1 MRRSEPNT
9 SVHSSKG
16 RLVVTR
22 VAEAV
27 AQVVA
32 VCHEQ
37 FRSDPCPEAFEE
49 AELRVR
55 ETMNALACELLGA
68 VIEKRDDGASRIER
82 DGQSWFR
89 VAATPRTIMT
99 SLGPLTYRRAR
110 YRTST
115 APAHG
120 GLPGAV
126 TAAIYST
133 VLARPSRSGP
143 TRFRYAGESQ
153 SLSRRRARA
162 DAEEGVPA
170 RFRIHAIPET
180 DMHDP
185 ERDIR
190 DIPLS
195 QLELSPDN
203 VRKTPADDSAFTELK
218 ASIAAH
224 GLLENLIAHAMGLG
238 ADGIGRYAV
247 IAGGRRLAAMQA
259 LAAEGTL
266 DEDHPVPC
274 RMIGDIV
281 TAEEVSLAENSVRAA
296 MHPADQVEAFRRL
309 ADAGSTA
316 AAIAARF
323 GVSERTV
330 EKRLRLGNAAPVL
343 LEAYR
348 AGEIDLDTLMAFAVT
363 TNQARQSAVWET
375 VSQQG
380 YRPGAW
386 QIKRLLTEDRVPAT
400 SAIVRFVGIEAYEAT
415 GGKIDRDLFAEE
427 DERGIWFDD
436 PDLLNKLAIDSLQV
450 AARELETRWKWAE
463 ARLDVDW
470 SATAA
475 FGRVRPQP
483 AEPTDGEKA
492 EIERLRTRNDELA
505 NMDDDGWTEELVEE
519 ADANETRLDEIEA
532 TIEARAVYR
541 REDIAIAGCI
551 ATVGNDGELKLIQGL
566 VRPEDMPAR
575 ESNDA
580 NMAGQDDTGDG
591 ESASSSIEAP
601 TLAAPLASLGDAEA
615 EARKEAGVGIG
626 LADDL
631 RAIRT
636 AIVKSQLACD
646 FEAAFDLLLF
656 QLARGVF
663 ASGYHDDALDIR
675 ATETP
680 DRPAMRVNDDAFGT
694 INVGEKH
701 LEIDRATQKLDWTG
715 LSDTEAFAE
724 LRALPERDKRTL
736 FASCVARTLK
746 GQLAFEP
753 KARPEVEATVARLD
767 IDFAAAVR
775 GNRDQLW
782 TADLLWSRLR
792 KDRILA
798 VARETL
804 GETWA
809 QAEAKHKKADI
820 AKAMQD
826 AFAHGGDVPA
836 GVTAEGRA
844 AAIAWTP
851 PGFRAFDT
859 GAVDDSALADDEGT
873 TAPEPQPSKIDTP
886 LENALE
892 HSSVDPS
899 GADGEARQDDAT
911 EADALPGDDPEPT
924 PVEATRP
931 INVSVPG
938 IVESIDAPAVAER
951 RAAAI
956 ASAMN
961 ADATLPVAA
970 SAPEVAGP
978 PAADAGGHD
987 VSVEREQVLAP
998 PRGNGHDNGA
1008 ELLEIP
1014 AFLRRG

>member
-1 MRRSEPNT
+1 MEP
-9 SVHSSKG
+9 
-16 RLVVTR
+16 
-22 VAEAV
+22 
-27 AQVVA
+27 
-32 VCHEQ
+32 
-37 FRSDPCPEAFEE
+37 
-49 AELRVR
+49 
-55 ETMNALACELLGA
+55 
-68 VIEKRDDGASRIER
+68 
-82 DGQSWFR
+82 
-89 VAATPRTIMT
+89 
-99 SLGPLTYRRAR
+99 
-110 YRTST
+110 
-115 APAHG
+115 
-120 GLPGAV
+120 
-126 TAAIYST
+126 
-133 VLARPSRSGP
+133 
-143 TRFRYAGESQ
+143 
-153 SLSRRRARA
+153 
-162 DAEEGVPA
+162 
-170 RFRIHAIPET
+170 
-180 DMHDP
+180 
-185 ERDIR
+185 
-190 DIPLS
+190 
-195 QLELSPDN
+195 
-203 VRKTPADDSAFTELK
+203 
-218 ASIAAH
+218 
-224 GLLENLIAHAMGLG
+224 G
-238 ADGIGRYAV
+238 ADGPGRYAV

-259 LAAEGTL
+259 LAAEGAL
-266 DEDHPVPC
+266 EEDHPVPC

-281 TAEEVSLAENSVRAA
+281 AAEEVSLAENSVRAA

-363 TNQARQSAVWET
+363 TDQARQSVVWET

-400 SAIVRFVGIEAYEAT
+400 SAIVHFVGLEAYEAA
-415 GGKIDRDLFAEE
+415 GGRIDRDLFAEE

-436 PDLLNKLAIDSLQV
+436 PNLLNKLAMDSLQA

-483 AEPTDGEKA
+483 AEPTDEEKA

-519 ADANETRLDEIEA
+519 AEGNEERLDEIEA
-532 TIEARAVYR
+532 TIEARAIYR

-566 VRPEDMPAR
+566 VKPEDMPAR
-575 ESNDA
+575 EAGDA
-580 NMAGQDDTGDG
+580 AAPEHGDTADG
-591 ESASSSIEAP
+591 EETISGIDAP
-601 TLAAPLASLGDAEA
+601 TFVAPLASPGDAEA

-646 FEAAFDLLLF
+646 FDAAFDLLLF
-656 QLARGVF
+656 QLARSVF
-663 ASGYHDDALDIR
+663 TNGYHDGALDIR
-675 ATETP
+675 AAETP
-680 DRPAMRVNDDAFGT
+680 NRPAMRVNDDAFGT

-701 LEIDRATQKLDWTG
+701 LEIDRAGQKLDWAG
-715 LSDTEAFAE
+715 LSDSEAFAE
-724 LRALPERDKRTL
+724 LRALPERDKQIL
-736 FASCVARTLK
+736 FASSVARTLK

-753 KARPEVEATVARLD
+753 KARPEVEATVARLG

-809 QAEAKHKKADI
+809 QAEAKQKKADI

-826 AFAHGGDVPA
+826 AFAHGGGVPA
-836 GVTAEGRA
+836 GVTADGRA

-873 TAPEPQPSKIDTP
+873 TAPEPQPSKIDMP
-886 LENALE
+886 SVDALE

-899 GADGEARQDDAT
+899 GANGEAPRDDAT

-924 PVEATRP
+924 PMEAPRP

>member
-1 MRRSEPNT
+1 
-9 SVHSSKG
+9 
-16 RLVVTR
+16 
-22 VAEAV
+22 
-27 AQVVA
+27 
-32 VCHEQ
+32 
-37 FRSDPCPEAFEE
+37 
-49 AELRVR
+49 
-55 ETMNALACELLGA
+55 
-68 VIEKRDDGASRIER
+68 
-82 DGQSWFR
+82 
-89 VAATPRTIMT
+89 
-99 SLGPLTYRRAR
+99 
-110 YRTST
+110 
-115 APAHG
+115 
-120 GLPGAV
+120 
-126 TAAIYST
+126 
-133 VLARPSRSGP
+133 
-143 TRFRYAGESQ
+143 
-153 SLSRRRARA
+153 
-162 DAEEGVPA
+162 
-170 RFRIHAIPET
+170 
-180 DMHDP
+180 MHDP

-195 QLELSPDN
+195 QLDLSPDN

-224 GLLENLIAHAMGLG
+224 GLLENLIASAIGSGH
-238 ADGIGRYAV
+238 DGIGRYAV

-259 LAAEGTL
+259 LAAEGAL

-281 TAEEVSLAENSVRAA
+281 AAEEVSLAENSVRAA

-316 AAIAARF
+316 AAVAARF

-348 AGEIDLDTLMAFAVT
+348 AGEIELETLMAFAVT
-363 TNQARQSAVWET
+363 TDQARQNAVWAA

-400 SAIVRFVGIEAYEAT
+400 SAIVRFVGLEAYEAA
-415 GGKIDRDLFAEE
+415 GGRIDRDLFAEE

-436 PDLLNKLAIDSLQV
+436 PNLLNKLAMDSLQ
-450 AARELETRWKWAE
+450 AAASELETRWKWAE

-470 SATAA
+470 NATAS

-483 AEPTDGEKA
+483 AKPTDEEKA

-519 ADANETRLDEIEA
+519 AESNETRLDEIEA
-532 TIEARAVYR
+532 TIEARAIYR

-551 ATVGNDGELKLIQGL
+551 ATIGNDGELKLIQGL

-575 ESNDA
+575 EAGEADA
-580 NMAGQDDTGDG
+580 AGHGDTGDEENTISG
-591 ESASSSIEAP
+591 IDAP
-601 TLAAPLASLGDAEA
+601 TLVAPLASPGDAEA

-656 QLARGVF
+656 QIARSVF
-663 ASGYHDDALDIR
+663 TSGYHDDALDIR

-680 DRPAMRVNDDAFGT
+680 DRPAMRVNDDAFGN

-701 LEIDRATQKLDWTG
+701 LEIDRTTQKLDWTG
-715 LSDTEAFAE
+715 LSDARAFAE
-724 LRALPERDKRTL
+724 LRALPERDKQIL

-767 IDFAAAVR
+767 IDFAGAVR

-798 VARETL
+798 IARETL
-804 GETWA
+804 GETWV
-809 QAEAKHKKADI
+809 QAEAKQKKAEI

-826 AFAHGGDVPA
+826 AFAHGDGVPA
-836 GVTAEGRA
+836 GITAEGRA

-859 GAVDDSALADDEGT
+859 GTVDDSGAADDPGT
-873 TAPEPQPSKIDTP
+873 TAPEPPPSRIDTP
-886 LENALE
+886 LGGSPEDDGDDVNGGA
-892 HSSVDPS
+892 DPS
-899 GADGEARQDDAT
+899 GAGGEATQS
-911 EADALPGDDPEPT
+911 EAPEAGALPDNDADPAT
-924 PVEATRP
+924 VEAPRP
-931 INVSVPG
+931 MNARVHSVA
-938 IVESIDAPAVAER
+938 ESIDAPALAER
-951 RAAAI
+951 RATTL
-956 ASAMN
+956 ASAVN
-961 ADATLPVAA
+961 ADAMSPLAA
-970 SAPEVAGP
+970 SMPE
-978 PAADAGGHD
+978 AADPPTADAVPADHDAVRITIAGDGHE

-998 PRGNGHDNGA
+998 PRGNGHDNGS

>member
-1 MRRSEPNT
+1 M
-9 SVHSSKG
+9 
-16 RLVVTR
+16 
-22 VAEAV
+22 
-27 AQVVA
+27 
-32 VCHEQ
+32 
-37 FRSDPCPEAFEE
+37 
-49 AELRVR
+49 
-55 ETMNALACELLGA
+55 
-68 VIEKRDDGASRIER
+68 
-82 DGQSWFR
+82 
-89 VAATPRTIMT
+89 
-99 SLGPLTYRRAR
+99 
-110 YRTST
+110 
-115 APAHG
+115 
-120 GLPGAV
+120 
-126 TAAIYST
+126 
-133 VLARPSRSGP
+133 
-143 TRFRYAGESQ
+143 
-153 SLSRRRARA
+153 

-180 DMHDP
+180 DMF
-185 ERDIR
+185 ERDIS

-203 VRKTPADDSAFTELK
+203 VRKTPADISALTELK

-224 GLLENLIAHAMGLG
+224 GLLENLIARSMEPGPDG
-238 ADGIGRYAV
+238 AGRYAV

-259 LAAEGTL
+259 LAAEGAL
-266 DEDHPVPC
+266 DKDHPVPC
-274 RMIGDIV
+274 RMIGSIV
-281 TAEEVSLAENSVRAA
+281 AAEEVSLAENSVRAA

-363 TNQARQSAVWET
+363 TDQARQSAVWAA

-386 QIKRLLTEDRVPAT
+386 QIKRLLTEGRVPAT
-400 SAIVRFVGIEAYEAT
+400 SAIVRFIGIEAYEAA

-436 PDLLNKLAIDSLQV
+436 PDLLNKLAMNSLQV

-470 SATAA
+470 SATAS

-483 AEPTDGEKA
+483 AEPTDEEKA

-575 ESNDA
+575 EAGDA
-580 NMAGQDDTGDG
+580 AAAGHAETADG
-591 ESASSSIEAP
+591 EENTISGIDAP
-601 TLAAPLASLGDAEA
+601 TFVAPLASPGDAEA

-646 FEAAFDLLLF
+646 FEVAFDLLLF
-656 QLARGVF
+656 QLARSVF
-663 ASGYHDDALDIR
+663 TNGYHDAALDIR
-675 ATETP
+675 AAETP

-701 LEIDRATQKLDWTG
+701 LEIDRVAQKLDWTG
-715 LSDTEAFAE
+715 LPEVEAFAE

-753 KARPEVEATVARLD
+753 KARPEVEASVARLG

-775 GNRDQLW
+775 GNHDQVW

-798 VARETL
+798 IARETL

-809 QAEAKHKKADI
+809 QAEAKQKKADI

-826 AFAHGGDVPA
+826 AFAHGDDVPA
-836 GVTAEGRA
+836 GITADGHT

-859 GAVDDSALADDEGT
+859 GTVDESTSTDDEGT
-873 TAPEPQPSKIDTP
+873 TAPEPQPTVADTP
-886 LENALE
+886 LGDAPEDDGDDVNGDAE
-892 HSSVDPS
+892 PS
-899 GADGEARQDDAT
+899 GTDGDTSQSGDQEAG
-911 EADALPGDDPEPT
+911 ALPDNDSDT
-924 PVEATRP
+924 VPVEAQQP
-931 INVSVPG
+931 IIAGVHSV
-938 IVESIDAPAVAER
+938 VESIDAPAVAER
-951 RAAAI
+951 RATAL
-956 ASAMN
+956 ASAAN
-961 ADATLPVAA
+961 ADATPPVAA
-970 SAPEVAGP
+970 SAPETADPTAG
-978 PAADAGGHD
+978 DHE
-987 VSVEREQVLAP
+987 VSVESERVLAP
-998 PRGNGHDNGA
+998 PRGNSHDNKA

>member
-1 MRRSEPNT
+1 
-9 SVHSSKG
+9 
-16 RLVVTR
+16 
-22 VAEAV
+22 
-27 AQVVA
+27 
-32 VCHEQ
+32 
-37 FRSDPCPEAFEE
+37 
-49 AELRVR
+49 
-55 ETMNALACELLGA
+55 
-68 VIEKRDDGASRIER
+68 
-82 DGQSWFR
+82 
-89 VAATPRTIMT
+89 
-99 SLGPLTYRRAR
+99 
-110 YRTST
+110 
-115 APAHG
+115 
-120 GLPGAV
+120 
-126 TAAIYST
+126 
-133 VLARPSRSGP
+133 
-143 TRFRYAGESQ
+143 
-153 SLSRRRARA
+153 
-162 DAEEGVPA
+162 
-170 RFRIHAIPET
+170 
-180 DMHDP
+180 MHDP
-185 ERDIR
+185 EHEIR

-195 QLELSPDN
+195 QLELSSDN
-203 VRKTPADDSAFTELK
+203 VRKTPADASAFTELK

-224 GLLENLIAHAMGLG
+224 GLLENLIARAMEPVPDG
-238 ADGIGRYAV
+238 AARYAV

-259 LAAEGTL
+259 LAAKGALE
-266 DEDHPVPC
+266 EDHLVPC
-274 RMIGDIV
+274 RMIGAIV
-281 TAEEVSLAENSVRAA
+281 AAEEVSLAENSVRAA

-363 TNQARQSAVWET
+363 TDQAHQTAVWET

-386 QIKRLLTEDRVPAT
+386 QIKRLLTEDRVSAT
-400 SAIVRFVGIEAYEAT
+400 SAIARFVGIEPYEAA
-415 GGKIDRDLFAEE
+415 GGRIDRDLFAEE

-436 PDLLNKLAIDSLQV
+436 PDLLNKLAMDSLQV

-483 AEPTDGEKA
+483 AEPTDEEKA
-492 EIERLRTRNDELA
+492 KIERLRTRNGELA
-505 NMDDDGWTEELVEE
+505 NMDDEDWTEELVEE
-519 ADANETRLDEIEA
+519 ADANEERLDEIEA

-575 ESNDA
+575 DSNDA
-580 NMAGQDDTGDG
+580 DAAGHADTADG
-591 ESASSSIEAP
+591 EENTISGIDAP
-601 TLAAPLASLGDAEA
+601 TFVAPLASPGDAEA

-646 FEAAFDLLLF
+646 FDAAFDLLLF
-656 QLARGVF
+656 QLARSVF
-663 ASGYHDDALDIR
+663 TTGYYDDALDIR
-675 ATETP
+675 AAETP
-680 DRPAMRVNDDAFGT
+680 DRPAMRVNDGAFGN

-701 LEIDRATQKLDWTG
+701 LEIDRTAQKLDWTG
-715 LSDTEAFAE
+715 LPDAEAFAG
-724 LRALPERDKRTL
+724 LRALPEQDKRTL

-775 GNRDQLW
+775 GNRDQVW
-782 TADLLWSRLR
+782 SADLLWSRLR

-798 VARETL
+798 IARETL

-809 QAEAKHKKADI
+809 QADAKQKKAEI

-826 AFAHGGDVPA
+826 AFAHGDGVPA

-859 GAVDDSALADDEGT
+859 GTVDDEGAASDEG
-873 TAPEPQPSKIDTP
+873 TAAPDPQPSKIDMP
-886 LENALE
+886 SLDALE
-892 HSSVDPS
+892 HSSIDPS
-899 GADGEARQDDAT
+899 GADGEAPQNDAT
-911 EADALPGDDPEPT
+911 ETDALPGDNPEPT

-931 INVSVPG
+931 PMNVSVPC

-951 RAAAI
+951 RAAVL
-956 ASAMN
+956 ASPMN

-970 SAPEVAGP
+970 SGLDAAGP
-978 PAADAGGHD
+978 PAADAGDHD
-987 VSVEREQVLAP
+987 VSVEREQVLVP

>member
-1 MRRSEPNT
+1 MS
-9 SVHSSKG
+9 
-16 RLVVTR
+16 
-22 VAEAV
+22 
-27 AQVVA
+27 
-32 VCHEQ
+32 
-37 FRSDPCPEAFEE
+37 
-49 AELRVR
+49 
-55 ETMNALACELLGA
+55 
-68 VIEKRDDGASRIER
+68 
-82 DGQSWFR
+82 
-89 VAATPRTIMT
+89 
-99 SLGPLTYRRAR
+99 
-110 YRTST
+110 
-115 APAHG
+115 
-120 GLPGAV
+120 
-126 TAAIYST
+126 
-133 VLARPSRSGP
+133 
-143 TRFRYAGESQ
+143 
-153 SLSRRRARA
+153 
-162 DAEEGVPA
+162 
-170 RFRIHAIPET
+170 
-180 DMHDP
+180 

-203 VRKTPADDSAFTELK
+203 VRKTPADASAFTELK

-224 GLLENLIAHAMGLG
+224 GLLENLIARAMEPG

-259 LAAEGTL
+259 LAAEGAL
-266 DEDHPVPC
+266 EEDHPVPC
-274 RMIGDIV
+274 RMIGSIV
-281 TAEEVSLAENSVRAA
+281 AAEEVSLAENSVRAA

-363 TNQARQSAVWET
+363 TDQARQSAVWAA

-386 QIKRLLTEDRVPAT
+386 QIKRLLTEGRVPAT
-400 SAIVRFVGIEAYEAT
+400 SAIARFVGLEAYEAA
-415 GGKIDRDLFAEE
+415 GGRIDRDLFAEE

-436 PDLLNKLAIDSLQV
+436 PDLLNKLAMDSLQV

-470 SATAA
+470 SATAS

-483 AEPTDGEKA
+483 AEPTDEEKA
-492 EIERLRTRNDELA
+492 EIKRLRTRDDELA

-532 TIEARAVYR
+532 TIEARAIYR

-551 ATVGNDGELKLIQGL
+551 ATIGNDGELKLIQGL
-566 VRPEDMPAR
+566 VRPEDIPAR

-591 ESASSSIEAP
+591 ESASSGIEAP
-601 TLAAPLASLGDAEA
+601 TFVATLASPGDAEA
-615 EARKEAGVGIG
+615 EARKKAGVGIG

-631 RAIRT
+631 RTIRT

-656 QLARGVF
+656 QLARSVF
-663 ASGYHDDALDIR
+663 TNGYHDDALDIR
-675 ATETP
+675 VAETP
-680 DRPAMRVNDDAFGT
+680 DRPGMRVNDDAFGT

-701 LEIDRATQKLDWTG
+701 LEIDRAAQKLDWAG
-715 LSDTEAFAE
+715 LPDDEAFAE
-724 LRALPERDKRTL
+724 LRALPKRDKRIL

-775 GNRDQLW
+775 DNRDQVW

-809 QAEAKHKKADI
+809 QAEAKQKKAEI
-820 AKAMQD
+820 AKAMQE
-826 AFAHGGDVPA
+826 AFAHGNGVPA
-836 GVTAEGRA
+836 GVTADGRA

-859 GAVDDSALADDEGT
+859 GTVDDSASADDEGT
-873 TAPEPQPSKIDTP
+873 TAPEPQRTVADTP
-886 LENALE
+886 LGGTPEDDGDDVNGGP
-892 HSSVDPS
+892 DPS
-899 GADGEARQDDAT
+899 GVDAETPQTGAPEDGT
-911 EADALPGDDPEPT
+911 LPDNDSDPV
-924 PVEATRP
+924 PVEAPRP
-931 INVSVPG
+931 MNARVHSV
-938 IVESIDAPAVAER
+938 VESIDAPAVAER
-951 RAAAI
+951 RASAL
-956 ASAMN
+956 ASHVNCN
-961 ADATLPVAA
+961 AVPPVAA
-970 SAPEVAGP
+970 SVPEAADP
-978 PAADAGGHD
+978 PAGNAGAGDHEAVRITIASGGYE
-987 VSVEREQVLAP
+987 VSEEREQDLAP
-998 PRGNGHDNGA
+998 PRGNGHDNKA

>member
-1 MRRSEPNT
+1 
-9 SVHSSKG
+9 
-16 RLVVTR
+16 
-22 VAEAV
+22 
-27 AQVVA
+27 
-32 VCHEQ
+32 
-37 FRSDPCPEAFEE
+37 
-49 AELRVR
+49 
-55 ETMNALACELLGA
+55 
-68 VIEKRDDGASRIER
+68 
-82 DGQSWFR
+82 
-89 VAATPRTIMT
+89 
-99 SLGPLTYRRAR
+99 
-110 YRTST
+110 
-115 APAHG
+115 
-120 GLPGAV
+120 
-126 TAAIYST
+126 
-133 VLARPSRSGP
+133 
-143 TRFRYAGESQ
+143 
-153 SLSRRRARA
+153 
-162 DAEEGVPA
+162 
-170 RFRIHAIPET
+170 
-180 DMHDP
+180 MHDP
-185 ERDIR
+185 ERDIS

-195 QLELSPDN
+195 RLELSPDN
-203 VRKTPADDSAFTELK
+203 ARKTPADDSAFTELK

-224 GLLENLIAHAMGLG
+224 GLLENLIARAMEPGTDCV
-238 ADGIGRYAV
+238 ARYAV

-259 LAAEGTL
+259 LAAEGAL

-274 RMIGDIV
+274 RMIGDIMA
-281 TAEEVSLAENSVRAA
+281 AEEVSLAENSVRAA

-400 SAIVRFVGIEAYEAT
+400 SAIVRFVGLEAYEAT

-519 ADANETRLDEIEA
+519 AESNETRLDEIEA
-532 TIEARAVYR
+532 MIEARAVYR

-575 ESNDA
+575 EAGEADA
-580 NMAGQDDTGDG
+580 AGHDDTGDG
-591 ESASSSIEAP
+591 EDVLSGIDAP
-601 TLAAPLASLGDAEA
+601 TFVAPLASPGDAEA
-615 EARKEAGVGIG
+615 EARKEAGIGIG

-636 AIVKSQLACD
+636 AIIKSQLACD

-663 ASGYHDDALDIR
+663 ANGYHDDALDIR

-701 LEIDRATQKLDWTG
+701 LEIDRAAQKLDWAG
-715 LSDTEAFAE
+715 LPDAEAFAE

-753 KARPEVEATVARLD
+753 KARPEVEATVALLD

-775 GNRDQLW
+775 GNRDQVW

-809 QAEAKHKKADI
+809 QAEAKQKKAEI
-820 AKAMQD
+820 AKAMQE
-826 AFAHGGDVPA
+826 AFAHGNGVPA
-836 GVTAEGRA
+836 GVTADGRA

-873 TAPEPQPSKIDTP
+873 TAPEQQPSKIDMP
-886 LENALE
+886 SVDALE

-899 GADGEARQDDAT
+899 GADGEDRQDDAT

-924 PVEATRP
+924 PMEAPRP

-951 RAAAI
+951 RAAAL
-956 ASAMN
+956 ASVAN
-961 ADATLPVAA
+961 ADATPPVAA
-970 SAPEVAGP
+970 SAPEVAGR

-998 PRGNGHDNGA
+998 PRGNGHDNKA

>member
-1 MRRSEPNT
+1 MLGSTVGSGKPGVAASVAGIMAELFPGKGIGASLDQADQLYAARLRQAASETRPSGVPSRWHNPNT
-9 SVHSSKG
+9 G
-16 RLVVTR
+16 
-22 VAEAV
+22 
-27 AQVVA
+27 
-32 VCHEQ
+32 
-37 FRSDPCPEAFEE
+37 
-49 AELRVR
+49 
-55 ETMNALACELLGA
+55 NAGA
-68 VIEKRDDGASRIER
+68 TVP
-82 DGQSWFR
+82 
-89 VAATPRTIMT
+89 PRTYR
-99 SLGPLTYRRAR
+99 SAGGLYCREYQLTVTAGGRTGQAHGSACRQPDGSWG
-110 YRTST
+110 YRTNPTLARS
-115 APAHG
+115 A
-120 GLPGAV
+120 LLDAV
-126 TAAIYST
+126 TAAIDST
-133 VLARPSRSGP
+133 VLARSNRSGP
-143 TRFRYAGESQ
+143 IRFRYAGESQ
-153 SLSRRRARA
+153 SLSQRRARA

-185 ERDIR
+185 ERAIR

-203 VRKTPADDSAFTELK
+203 VRRTPADDSAFTELK

-224 GLLENLIAHAMGLG
+224 GLLENLIARSMGHGPDG
-238 ADGIGRYAV
+238 AGRYAV

-259 LAAEGTL
+259 LAAEGVL
-266 DEDHPVPC
+266 GEDHPVPC
-274 RMIGDIV
+274 RMIGGIV
-281 TAEEVSLAENSVRAA
+281 AAEEVSLAENSVRAA

-309 ADAGSTA
+309 ADAGSTS

-348 AGEIDLDTLMAFAVT
+348 AGEIDLETLMAFAVT
-363 TNQARQSAVWET
+363 TDQTRQSAVWET

-386 QIKRLLTEDRVPAT
+386 QVKRLLTEDRVSAT
-400 SAIVRFVGIEAYEAT
+400 SAIARFVGIEAYEAA
-415 GGKIDRDLFAEE
+415 GGRIDRDLFAEE

-436 PDLLNKLAIDSLQV
+436 PDLLNKLAMDSLQV

-470 SATAA
+470 NTTAS

-492 EIERLRTRNDELA
+492 EIERLRIRNDGLA
-505 NMDDDGWTEELVEE
+505 SMDDDGWTEELVEE
-519 ADANETRLDEIEA
+519 TEANEERLDEIEA
-532 TIEARAVYR
+532 MIEARAVYR

-551 ATVGNDGELKLIQGL
+551 VTIGNDGELKLIQGL

-580 NMAGQDDTGDG
+580 NMAGHDDTGDG
-591 ESASSSIEAP
+591 ENTISGIDAA
-601 TLAAPLASLGDAEA
+601 TFVAPLASTGDAEA

-656 QLARGVF
+656 QLARSVF
-663 ASGYHDDALDIR
+663 TNGYHDDALDIR
-675 ATETP
+675 AAETP
-680 DRPAMRVNDDAFGT
+680 NRPAMRVNDDAFGT

-701 LEIDRATQKLDWTG
+701 LEIDRAAQELDWTD
-715 LSDTEAFAE
+715 LPDAEAFAD
-724 LRALPERDKRTL
+724 LRALPEQDKRTL

-753 KARPEVEATVARLD
+753 TARPEVEATVARLD
-767 IDFAAAVR
+767 IDFASAVR
-775 GNRDQLW
+775 GNRDQVW

-798 VARETL
+798 IARETL

-809 QAEAKHKKADI
+809 QAEAKQKKAEI
-820 AKAMQD
+820 ARAMQD
-826 AFAHGGDVPA
+826 AFAHGDGAPA

-844 AAIAWTP
+844 AAMAPIHRASRSKPRKPGIPRPVLRRTMTP
-851 PGFRAFDT
+851 IPFRWR
-859 GAVDDSALADDEGT
+859 
-873 TAPEPQPSKIDTP
+873 
-886 LENALE
+886 
-892 HSSVDPS
+892 HSSP
-899 GADGEARQDDAT
+899 
-911 EADALPGDDPEPT
+911 
-924 PVEATRP
+924 
-931 INVSVPG
+931 
-938 IVESIDAPAVAER
+938 
-951 RAAAI
+951 
-956 ASAMN
+956 
-961 ADATLPVAA
+961 
-970 SAPEVAGP
+970 
-978 PAADAGGHD
+978 
-987 VSVEREQVLAP
+987 
-998 PRGNGHDNGA
+998 
-1008 ELLEIP
+1008 
-1014 AFLRRG
+1014 

>member
-1 MRRSEPNT
+1 M
-9 SVHSSKG
+9 
-16 RLVVTR
+16 
-22 VAEAV
+22 
-27 AQVVA
+27 
-32 VCHEQ
+32 HE
-37 FRSDPCPEAFEE
+37 
-49 AELRVR
+49 
-55 ETMNALACELLGA
+55 
-68 VIEKRDDGASRIER
+68 
-82 DGQSWFR
+82 
-89 VAATPRTIMT
+89 
-99 SLGPLTYRRAR
+99 
-110 YRTST
+110 
-115 APAHG
+115 
-120 GLPGAV
+120 
-126 TAAIYST
+126 
-133 VLARPSRSGP
+133 
-143 TRFRYAGESQ
+143 
-153 SLSRRRARA
+153 
-162 DAEEGVPA
+162 
-170 RFRIHAIPET
+170 
-180 DMHDP
+180 P

-203 VRKTPADDSAFTELK
+203 VRKTPADASAFTELK

-224 GLLENLIAHAMGLG
+224 GLLENLIARSMEPGP
-238 ADGIGRYAV
+238 DGPGRYAV

-259 LAAEGTL
+259 LAAEGAL

-274 RMIGDIV
+274 RMIGSIV
-281 TAEEVSLAENSVRAA
+281 AAEEVSLAENSVRAA

-316 AAIAARF
+316 GAIAARF

-348 AGEIDLDTLMAFAVT
+348 AGEIDLETLMAFAVT
-363 TNQARQSAVWET
+363 TDQARQNAVWET

-380 YRPGAW
+380 YRLGAW
-386 QIKRLLTEDRVPAT
+386 QVKRLLTEDRVPAT
-400 SAIVRFVGIEAYEAT
+400 SAIARFVGIEAYEAA
-415 GGKIDRDLFAEE
+415 GGRIDRDLFAEE
-427 DERGIWFDD
+427 DERGIWFED
-436 PDLLNKLAIDSLQV
+436 PDLLNKLAMDILLV
-450 AARELETRWKWAE
+450 AARELKTRWKWAE

-483 AEPTDGEKA
+483 AEPTDEEKA

-505 NMDDDGWTEELVEE
+505 NMDDEEWTEELLEE
-519 ADANETRLDEIEA
+519 AESNETRLDEIEA
-532 TIEARAVYR
+532 MIEARAVYR

-551 ATVGNDGELKLIQGL
+551 ATIGNDGELKLIQGL
-566 VRPEDMPAR
+566 VRPEDMPAHAS
-575 ESNDA
+575 EDA
-580 NMAGQDDTGDG
+580 DAAGQDDTGDG
-591 ESASSSIEAP
+591 ESASSGIEAP
-601 TLAAPLASLGDAEA
+601 TFVATLAPPGDAEA

-656 QLARGVF
+656 QLARSVLT
-663 ASGYHDDALDIR
+663 SGYHDDALDIR

-680 DRPAMRVNDDAFGT
+680 DRPAMRVNDDAFGD

-701 LEIDRATQKLDWTG
+701 LEIDRAAQKLGWTG

-724 LRALPERDKRTL
+724 LRALPERDKRAL
-736 FASCVARTLK
+736 FASCVARTLR

-775 GNRDQLW
+775 GSRDQVC

-798 VARETL
+798 IARETL

-809 QAEAKHKKADI
+809 QAEAKQKKAGI

-826 AFAHGGDVPA
+826 AFAHGDGVPA

-859 GAVDDSALADDEGT
+859 GAVGDSASVDNEGT
-873 TAPEPQPSKIDTP
+873 AAPEPQPTLADTP
-886 LENALE
+886 MGGAPEENGNDADCG
-892 HSSVDPS
+892 VDPS
-899 GADGEARQDDAT
+899 GVDGDTSQSEVPEAG
-911 EADALPGDDPEPT
+911 ALPDKDADPV
-924 PVEATRP
+924 PVEAQQP
-931 INVSVPG
+931 INARVHSV
-938 IVESIDAPAVAER
+938 VESIDAPAVAER
-951 RAAAI
+951 RAAAL

-961 ADATLPVAA
+961 AGATLPVAA
-970 SAPEVAGP
+970 SAPEAAGP
-978 PAADAGGHD
+978 PAAGAGDHD
-987 VSVEREQVLAP
+987 VSVEREQVLATTQ
-998 PRGNGHDNGA
+998 RDNGHDNKA
-1008 ELLEIP
+1008 ALLEIP
-1014 AFLRRG
+1014 AFLRRN